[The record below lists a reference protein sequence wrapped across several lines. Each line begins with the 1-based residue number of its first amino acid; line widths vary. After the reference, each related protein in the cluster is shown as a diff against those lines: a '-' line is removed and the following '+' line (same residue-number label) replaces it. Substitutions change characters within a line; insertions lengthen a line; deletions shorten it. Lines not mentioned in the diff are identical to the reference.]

1 MNRYGAPDHRG
12 SAAVAGLA
20 KRLQALEV
28 RSKDD
33 PLSLTAVF
41 ANGKLIVLKS
51 THESATRE
59 GVA

>member
-1 MNRYGAPDHRG
+1 MKPTSDMTTVGI
-12 SAAVAGLA
+12 
-20 KRLQALEV
+20 
-28 RSKDD
+28 DD